1 MNFLHRSAFK
11 IKLPTPVVLF
21 LQTIFPRVLRQKEKN
36 TIPNISKRLYPT
48 NNIETIWI
56 EFSLS
61 LSLITLQIDQ
71 FKQFRTTTNYLL

>member
-21 LQTIFPRVLRQKEKN
+21 LQTRESSDKKKN
-36 TIPNISKRLYPT
+36 TFPNISKRLYPT

>member
-21 LQTIFPRVLRQKEKN
+21 LQTRESSDKKKN
-36 TIPNISKRLYPT
+36 TFPNISKRLYPT

-61 LSLITLQIDQ
+61 LSSLCRSISLNNSGQQQIT
-71 FKQFRTTTNYLL
+71 FYR